1 MGHLRDNGDEGP
13 ASGGGSE
20 DHPAAD
26 RPAEGAGRRPR
37 LPAGTRLRSL
47 RSSVGRRIRHGFRRA
62 DAGFREA
69 SLPSDDPTWSG
80 SDATGKHPPGFGPA
94 DPRPVGRRRGR
105 HAARSP
111 HPFVEILPGLII
123 VLAVILDQ
131 ATPTAFTSAPLFA
144 AAPLVAAPFFSFA
157 RTLVVGVLSTAATL
171 VLHVYNGTT
180 QVETVTDSLTVFTV
194 SVLALAINGVVR
206 RSGER
211 LASAR
216 VIAEAAQRAVLPTP
230 EARIGGLHIAA
241 RYEAAEEGAFIGGD
255 LFAVQD
261 TAYGVRLVVGDVRG
275 KGMGAVE
282 TVAVVIG
289 AFREAAEQES
299 SLEGVAQRLERA
311 LAREGTRRN
320 GIDLFEGFTT
330 AVLAEIP
337 HVEGMVRVVNRGHP
351 EPLVLA
357 ADGGLRVL
365 APSDPALPLGM
376 GELGMWPDRAEEV
389 LYESGSTLL
398 LYTDGLTEARNAA
411 GVFYNPRERL
421 AGRIFP
427 GPEELLEAIV
437 GDVRLHTGGGSTDD
451 MALLAVSRPTARQ
464 PERRRTMPVVP

>member
-1 MGHLRDNGDEGP
+1 MGHLRDNGDDGT
-13 ASGGGSE
+13 ARGGS
-20 DHPAAD
+20 DD
-26 RPAEGAGRRPR
+26 RSAEGAARRRPSAR
-37 LPAGTRLRSL
+37 TRLRSL
-47 RSSVGRRIRHGFRRA
+47 RNSVERGIRRSLRRA
-62 DAGFREA
+62 DAGLGEA
-69 SLPSDDPTWSG
+69 SRPPEDPDWDDSFSPGGRPSG
-80 SDATGKHPPGFGPA
+80 SGF
-94 DPRPVGRRRGR
+94 DRPRRARRRRAR
-105 HAARSP
+105 HRARSP
-111 HPFVEILPGLII
+111 YPIVELLPGLII
-123 VLAVILDQ
+123 VVAIVLDQ
-131 ATPTAFTSAPLFA
+131 VTPTAFTASPLFA
-144 AAPLVAAPFFSFA
+144 AAPLVAAPFFSLA
-157 RTLVVGVLSTAATL
+157 RTLVVGIVSTL
-171 VLHVYNGTT
+171 VFLGLHLGTGNLQDT
-180 QVETVTDSLTVFTV
+180 ATISQALNVFTV

-230 EARIGGLHIAA
+230 AARIGGLHIAA

-311 LAREGTRRN
+311 LAREGTRRS

-357 ADGGLRVL
+357 ADGALTVL

-376 GELGMWPDRAEEV
+376 GELGAWPDRADEV
-389 LYESGSTLL
+389 PYVSGSTLL

-411 GVFYNPRERL
+411 GVFYDPRERL

-427 GPEELLEAIV
+427 GPDELLEAIV